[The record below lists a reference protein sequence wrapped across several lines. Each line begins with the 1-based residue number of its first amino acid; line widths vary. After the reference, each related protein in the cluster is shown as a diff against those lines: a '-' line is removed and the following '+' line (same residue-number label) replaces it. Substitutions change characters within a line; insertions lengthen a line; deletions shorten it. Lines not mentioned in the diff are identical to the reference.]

1 MGTQQCLDDL
11 VAAIENEFGLT
22 AEAPPV
28 PPEVIDAAIAGLSP
42 WARPLLNPWRYKCLY
57 GGRGSGKSYGAT
69 DVLLIEGARRKIRV
83 LCAREF
89 QNSIEDSVHYLLKER
104 IEALG
109 LGTFY
114 QVQQSAIIGANG
126 TSFTFKGIR
135 RNVQSI
141 KSMAGLTHCWIEE
154 AQTISAESW
163 RVLVPTIREEG
174 SEIWVTFNPHQ
185 KSDPIYEE
193 FITKGKA
200 NGYIQRVNWNLNP
213 HFPATLDEER
223 REMQRTDPDLYAH
236 IWEGEPLERTDAQI
250 LGGKWMVDEF
260 EPGADWDGP
269 YHGADWGFSSDP
281 TAAVRCWVHGR
292 RLYVERESLAYK
304 LELDQVGRRWMLDIP
319 GIDRYEVRADNS
331 RPESISHVRRGR
343 EHEVPPIPRL
353 IACPK
358 WPGSVEDGIE
368 HLRSYDKIVIHPRC
382 KHTAEEARLYS
393 YKIDR
398 LTEEVSPAI
407 VDKHNHLI
415 DSLRYALQ
423 PLIKPRLQQHHR
435 AHTRRN
441 W

>member
-1 MGTQQCLDDL
+1 MGSQRLDEL
-11 VAAIENEFGLT
+11 VSAVEDEFGLK

-28 PPEVIDAAIAGLSP
+28 PPEVIDAAIADLSE
-42 WARPLLNPWRYKCLY
+42 WAKPLLKPQRYKCLY
-57 GGRGSGKSYGAT
+57 GGRGSGKSYAAA
-69 DVLLIEGARRKIRV
+69 DALLIEGARRKIRV

-89 QNSIEDSVHYLLKER
+89 QNSIKDSVHYLLKER

-109 LGTFY
+109 LEDFY
-114 QVQQSAIIGANG
+114 EIQEAAIVGANG

-174 SEIWVTFNPHQ
+174 SEIWVTFNPHE

-200 NGYIQRVNWNLNP
+200 NGYIQRINWDLNP

-250 LGGKWMVDEF
+250 LGGKWIVDDF

-269 YHGADWGFSSDP
+269 YHGGDWGFASDP
-281 TAAVRCWVHGR
+281 TAAVRCWVRGR
-292 RLYVERESLAYK
+292 RLYVERESLAHK
-304 LELDQVGRRWMLDIP
+304 LELDQVSRRWLRDIP

-343 EHEVPPIPRL
+343 GEEVPPIPRL

-368 HLRSYDKIVIHPRC
+368 HLRSYEKIVIHPRC

-398 LTEEVSPAI
+398 LTEEVLAAI

-423 PLIKPRLQQHHR
+423 PLIKPRLKRDRR
-435 AHTRRN
+435 AQIRSN